1 MITVFPIGRHNKE
14 AVEIMLDTDTSLQQL
29 KDRVRAAIGA
39 ASDTQ
44 DFVLT
49 DFNFDFRDDDSL
61 KAFAG
66 NTLHALFAKENQGL
80 LPTKERIDFSPH
92 PKTLTMAG
100 DYEYFAAQGHHPF
113 AYALAELI
121 DNALRATRI
130 VSRPGQTRTIT
141 ISFVT
146 RGPAN
151 ALKGLICVQDNGS
164 GMTKQALNDWAIMN
178 LSMEDRGQQPVE
190 PEPAARGQPAVTA
203 AGSFLTGELSYFGV
217 GSKNAAFFMGQSI
230 KVTTKKADSPY
241 VHELALVAAELEQ
254 RYKESKSVYEE
265 DLVHRLP
272 GDASTLS
279 PTEGMFPAA
288 HDWVAGELQQ
298 TPAQAADRVADSQQL
313 QAAPSDHSF
322 TRVVIADLK
331 PEVLQQIADSDKYEQ
346 VCRDLAHLY
355 HYYLHGE
362 YGNIMF
368 DSNVDE
374 TAAAKPPQ
382 KGKRGKRKTPSP
394 DGSPGRPKKKSST
407 LPTGQAVP
415 DIVIQHN
422 KEGDTAWEA
431 RLADVN
437 DDTESLYLRAQQA
450 QLQFTL
456 SVPDHGT
463 VSGVLWYF
471 PFQNDMETLP
481 LGHHSML
488 QAAGPGGHMTQLTQ
502 AGAAHM
508 TQLTQRP
515 AGAQFPFAGSQS
527 EGGAAARAFI
537 QASCPMFEAFWQG
550 RLIPGA
556 RIDSL
561 PFVQAVRTKRSA
573 ASKDTLPDEVFHRIR
588 GALFFGPGFK
598 VTRNK
603 LLFRDNL
610 QELLA
615 AAVPGDRNQER
626 NFREWLTKC
635 HSQLD
640 KSLRFMQLADAAVQ
654 EKVRA
659 QLGAQ
664 VTAFDSVEDGQQTLH
679 SGDVLRLATK
689 PVVVGRAL
697 HFVVGQ
703 VVQQG
708 GVYAN
713 GQVVVQ
719 PLPAAI
725 YGDTTERTVPLRR
738 LEAVL
743 TEEELQ
749 EHSNK
754 EMQKAPSTLTIE
766 PAKLAP
772 GNTQTLLAGEV
783 IAESKVAVSN
793 AAGQLRLVKAYLGGQ
808 KTPLTIVQRLW
819 RLKEGQEMEELQPS
833 AEASAMGN
841 EGDRQE
847 VRKGKKG
854 KKKGRVAAV
863 IEGESIS
870 STSSRTTFVMDP
882 SKGELVLEVS
892 NRCPN
897 HEVFEFGS
905 IQEGM
910 QTSGTYVLQYEL
922 QPSLPGQPPL
932 ASCTK
937 VTVLAGP
944 PVTLEL
950 QGEGRAAIASK
961 DLMLGEHLPPLTLLC
976 KDCHGNGVPMAEV
989 PAGLTLAL
997 KAAAPQ
1003 GQSAEI
1009 AWEASE
1015 IDVDVSAD
1023 VIVEEGTVKLK
1034 HVRLLGRPDS
1044 VNGLAIFPPFSTP
1057 GSPSAQQQVATP
1069 KRDLPTA
1076 DLLLCVYLPELPPEQ
1091 LSLRVRPG
1099 APQHMRL
1106 RPDHPW
1112 SPQVEEEDEDR
1123 AAASPPPFAPA
1134 KLSSGDVVPTFWVQA
1149 VDRWGNSTGPTQ
1161 DLPCNV
1167 VLSCDGLHTSPVT
1180 AAFDDAGIAKIKG
1193 LTAGKAST
1201 EKQTLEMALQLLPSN
1216 PLAEAAC
1223 EAAGTLR
1230 SLELPLHVQPST
1242 APASITFLLGEHELP
1257 VVAESSDGSPMVI
1270 LESVPA
1276 GSILSELGFYCRDEA
1291 NQPVHTNMRGKVQ
1304 LSWSRGSKGVVLEPG
1319 VICLPDIAV
1328 AESIAEPMACWIRFL
1343 GNETTAPTVE
1353 LAIQIQVVAAA
1364 PVAWGMAIVAG
1375 ASQPTPRDQG
1385 EVQCGQPFRLEIVA
1399 HDKYGHRCSGL
1410 AEGGKTAPIIEP
1422 LSKHPLHFCRDE
1434 WHMAW
1439 QTQAHEDVYVVKMSI
1454 SGQPSSIKLVVRD
1467 EEGPDG
1473 TSALNPDSMD
1483 LALKAGPS
1491 RRLVVESP
1499 VSFECATRAVLP
1511 QLKVRVADV
1520 AGNYTDE
1527 GSYEVALNPS
1537 ALAADD
1543 SGHAA
1548 SVQATGGNKVKLQ
1561 KGAAAFKDVKVTA
1574 EEAGEYVLRVASSN
1588 RKVALDEAEL
1598 KLTMSAANFIT
1609 DVAIDPDSLPDDA
1622 LQAGSSFP
1630 IIIKVQTEDG
1640 QPLTLEGTGKASSD
1654 ENNPIN
1660 TQGNAM
1666 ACVLAFEV
1674 QASDHEYEGDV
1685 PPGWRCEVLFCDD
1698 STRFASVNQLTER
1711 HSELAAKRQHLQGQL
1726 DSATRELT
1734 SAQQIATHAGKAA
1747 DARRRE
1753 AGPSATANLQDAQA
1767 RLAEVRQGAEAGP
1780 SNAGPA
1786 AGVEARFGPP
1796 NQASTLA
1803 IQTCLQ
1809 TGDPEAV
1816 GVLAQLATVD
1826 DTALSQVLAAQYR
1839 GLLPVLVVQTGAC
1852 TQRMNQVLQQAHLP
1866 LPDIL
1871 SLSHSQ
1877 PYKGQIRGET
1887 PGQQSCSE
1895 RAASL
1900 LAAACQD
1907 SDDLLPLPL
1916 PHTRALTQKRPRGSG
1931 GGNLA
1936 PQDWPQ
1942 GCLGYAFNLVR
1953 PTKPGHRASLLY
1965 SLLGN
1970 VLLFETLADASAYR
1984 ELVTQKLE
1992 SGMADIVTLDG
2003 RRITSKGI
2011 TSGSNFRV
2019 PPLAEAPC
2027 CFGSAGQAMAAQ
2039 PQDLQKQEAVLEGLI
2054 DALQQHQEAQEVLE
2068 AAQQAADEAE
2078 AGYGGELQQVEQQ
2091 MAALDEELAKQGG
2104 TQAPARH
2111 DGKKGG
2117 RRRARS
2123 HVQAIS
2129 HGEEEEPPAKRASV
2143 DGQHDTVKPAEQAE
2157 DVPQAQAAAA
2167 KKGKRRRLEKIQ
2179 A

>member
-515 AGAQFPFAGSQS
+515 AGSQS